1 MGATKGAMIMHET
14 YNFFGYSGV
23 GNCNDCDEDTMLNEY
38 KRSDGEVVAL
48 CEKCENRL
56 GL

>member
-1 MGATKGAMIMHET
+1 MIMHET
-14 YNFFGYSGV
+14 YSFFGYSGG
-23 GNCNDCDEDTMLNEY
+23 GNCDRCDEDTMLNEY
-38 KRSDGEVVAL
+38 KCSDGEVVAL